1 MSSTVNIQ
9 MSPFWATV
17 LSGVFV
23 ALTLSVVYG
32 AVTIRDTVA
41 ANQRNTELALR
52 LIEQADEQRQ
62 DLRQRMTTI
71 ETRIAIWEDRR
82 ERDAVW
88 RPPMPAPEPRPV
100 ALNHVA
106 YHKSGASHARTFS
119 FSDPD

>member
-17 LSGVFV
+17 ISGIFV

-41 ANQRNTELALR
+41 ANQRNTELALQ
-52 LIEQADEQRQ
+52 LIERAEKQRQ
-62 DLRQRMTTI
+62 DLRQRMTTV

-82 ERDAVW
+82 QRDTVW
-88 RPPMPAPEPRPV
+88 HPPMPSPEPRPV
-100 ALNHVA
+100 AINHVA
-106 YHKSGASHARTFS
+106 YHKSAASHARLITFD
-119 FSDPD
+119 DPD